1 MLTSSS
7 DFAELRTI
15 GHQDAAILPE
25 LRTTLPAFIHSAG
38 FREDVGPT
46 AATGKNGV
54 ELAVIQHTLSG
65 RGRLRYRDC
74 DAVVEPGQ
82 TMLLCYPHEHRCWA
96 DAGDRWEYF
105 YITLGGHEAVRGIR
119 EIVDRTGPILRFPQ
133 DSPALMRAADACAAA
148 IKGSLDAP
156 YRASELAYS
165 IVMGLL
171 SENADS
177 ARKIADKPASTT
189 VPAFIPAVEEFCR
202 LNYARPI
209 GVDDMARVANMSRFH
224 FSRVF
229 EKARGT
235 PPGRYLARLRL
246 EEAMRLVSAGG
257 TTVKEVAHRCGYS
270 DANYFCKVFRKSFG
284 VSPGAYRAS
293 RAV

>member
-1 MLTSSS
+1 MPTSIA
-7 DFAELRTI
+7 DFERLRAMGPKETVV
-15 GHQDAAILPE
+15 LPE

-38 FREDVGPT
+38 YRDDLGPRSERER
-46 AATGKNGV
+46 NGV
-54 ELAVIQHTLSG
+54 EVAVIRHTLSG
-65 RGRLRYRDC
+65 RGKVMVGEREM
-74 DAVVEPGQ
+74 VVEAGQ
-82 TMLLCYPHEHRCWA
+82 TLLLCQPREHQRFV
-96 DAGDRWEYF
+96 GDGERWEHF
-105 YITLGGHEAVRGIR
+105 YIALGGHEAVRGIR
-119 EIVDRTGPILRFPQ
+119 DIVDRSGPVMRFAD
-133 DSPALMRAADACAAA
+133 DSPALVRVAHACIAAVEN
-148 IKGSLDAP
+148 KLDSP
-156 YRASELAYS
+156 YRASELAYG

-171 SENADS
+171 SEGLGQAERRP
-177 ARKIADKPASTT
+177 ARPATPT

-202 LNYARPI
+202 LNFARPI

-257 TTVKEVAHRCGYS
+257 TTVKEVAHRCGYG

-284 VSPGAYRAS
+284 VSPGSFRAS
-293 RAV
+293 RTQ